1 MICNHA
7 LEELNKN
14 NSALVILHIFYPII
28 CENYL
33 QNGYFSQKIV
43 NINGDAVE
51 I

>member
-7 LEELNKN
+7 LEELNKT
-14 NSALVILHIFYPII
+14 ILHLLYYIFFYPII